1 MVNNTTS
8 GQTKATEYAPLL
20 LSNTFQNMY
29 IPRKP
34 AIIEIANIT
43 NNLGVMWVLI
53 FLRSWLAKFIVFFGF
68 SVVDDLERLLL
79 LLMLL
84 LSINT
89 KSKARIGKPNPIL
102 SIYISMGSNDFSRY
116 CLATIVVI
124 AHANPDINAN

>member
-1 MVNNTTS
+1 VVNNTTS

-79 LLMLL
+79 
-84 LSINT
+84 SINT
-89 KSKARIGKPNPIL
+89 KSKARIGNPNPIL
-102 SIYISMGSNDFSRY
+102 SMYISMGSNDFSRY

>member
-1 MVNNTTS
+1 MVNNTTR

-43 NNLGVMWVLI
+43 NNLGVMCVLI

-79 LLMLL
+79 
-84 LSINT
+84 SINT
-89 KSKARIGKPNPIL
+89 KSKARIGNPNPIL
-102 SIYISMGSNDFSRY
+102 SMYISMGSNDFSRY

>member
-1 MVNNTTS
+1 VVNNTTS

-79 LLMLL
+79 LL
-84 LSINT
+84 SINT
-89 KSKARIGKPNPIL
+89 KSKARIGNPNPIL

>member
-1 MVNNTTS
+1 VVNNTTS

-79 LLMLL
+79 
-84 LSINT
+84 SINT

-102 SIYISMGSNDFSRY
+102 SMYISMGSNDFSRY

>member
-1 MVNNTTS
+1 MVNNTTR

-79 LLMLL
+79 
-84 LSINT
+84 SINT
-89 KSKARIGKPNPIL
+89 KSKARIGNPNPIL
-102 SIYISMGSNDFSRY
+102 SMYISMGSNDFSRY

>member
-79 LLMLL
+79 
-84 LSINT
+84 SINT

>member
-1 MVNNTTS
+1 MVNNTTR

-43 NNLGVMWVLI
+43 NNLGVMCVLI
-53 FLRSWLAKFIVFFGF
+53 FLRSWLAKFIGFFGF

-79 LLMLL
+79 
-84 LSINT
+84 SINT
-89 KSKARIGKPNPIL
+89 KSKARIGNPNPIL